1 MTRADT
7 SGAGAALRRLGIGR
21 HSTDRAVP
29 ELWRASWRAGPGL
42 AGTVLVLAIVLGL
55 AGPVQFLAMG
65 SVVHG
70 LTTDR
75 AVLWPAL
82 AFLIVVAGLRTVLP
96 AVAEPL
102 TGELTRRI
110 DLHFRRRMVACLSA
124 PHGVTHLEDPATRDL
139 ISEAEGIASP
149 GQGPGNGARGYLSL
163 ITLKVGAIG
172 SVLLLAQYRW
182 WLGLGVAVAAMVIR
196 RQILASWFQTAEAL
210 SGDVSGLRR
219 SEYLRDVALR
229 PETAKESRLFGLG
242 GWLVGR
248 HDSAWTAAMVPVW
261 KRRGRLGW
269 RMLAVDLAVLVLAA
283 LAAVP
288 IVLGLTSG
296 ELGAA
301 QAVVLGGALTAI
313 VGLGGFLPN
322 ADFPIRYGCL
332 TLPPLLKL
340 ESRVAAAGPAV
351 AESRRKTP
359 PNGDI
364 RFEGV
369 GFRYPGTDHTV
380 IETLDLTVAAGSTLA
395 LVGAN
400 GAGKT
405 TIIKLLARLYEP
417 TAGAIRIGDTDLREI
432 DPERWRRQ
440 LAVIFQDFARYELSA
455 KDNVGFGALDLAE
468 DAAALDEAAERAGIL
483 DAIRRMPGGWDSYLS
498 RNYSGGADLSGGQ
511 WQRIALARALLA
523 VRGGARVLVLDEP
536 TANLDV
542 RAEAE
547 FYDRFLDLTAGTTT
561 ILVSHRF
568 ATVRRADRICVLD
581 GGRVVEDG
589 DHDELIALGGSYARM
604 FRLQAERFVDE

>member
-1 MTRADT
+1 
-7 SGAGAALRRLGIGR
+7 
-21 HSTDRAVP
+21 
-29 ELWRASWRAGPGL
+29 
-42 AGTVLVLAIVLGL
+42 
-55 AGPVQFLAMG
+55 VQFLAMG
-65 SVVHG
+65 SVVLG

-75 AVLWPAL
+75 AVLWPAVI
-82 AFLIVVAGLRTVLP
+82 FLIVVAGIRTVLP

-102 TGELTRRI
+102 TSELTRRI

-124 PHGVTHLEDPATRDL
+124 PYGVTHLEDPATRDL

-163 ITLKVGAIG
+163 ITLKVGAAG

-242 GWLVGR
+242 SWLVGR
-248 HDSAWTAAMVPVW
+248 HDSAWTAAMAPVW

-288 IVLGLTSG
+288 IVLGLISG

-340 ESRVAAAGPAV
+340 ESRVAATGPAV
-351 AESRRKTP
+351 AESRRETLP
-359 PNGDI
+359 DGDI

-369 GFRYPGTDHTV
+369 SFCYPGTGHTV
-380 IETLDLTVAAGSTLA
+380 IETLDLTVAAGSTVA

-405 TIIKLLARLYEP
+405 TVIKLLARLYEP
-417 TAGAIRIGDTDLREI
+417 AAGAIRIGGTDLREI

-455 KDNVGFGALDLAE
+455 KDNVGFGALDLAG

-483 DAIRRMPGGWDSYLS
+483 DAIRRLPGGWDSYLS

-568 ATVRRADRICVLD
+568 STVRRADRICVLD

-589 DHDELIALGGSYARM
+589 NHDELIALGGSYARM